1 MIISRT
7 PYRISL
13 FGGGT
18 DYPEWYKKN
27 GGKVLSFTIDKF
39 LYITVRTLPPFFDHR
54 LRLVYSKIEQC
65 QSLDQLQHPAAR
77 EVLRFLGVKN
87 GVEIHYDGDLP
98 SHSGVG
104 SSSAFTVGLLNAL
117 SRHIGKGASKH
128 SLLRDSIYIEQ
139 EVIREAVGSQD
150 QACAAFG
157 GSNEILF
164 EKDGSINVKPLK
176 IDSER
181 LVALNR
187 YLLLFFTGQSRRAEE
202 VAKSYTTNLES
213 KQATL
218 DRVRELVDEAQVVLV
233 GSQPLEAIG
242 ALMDENWQLKRS
254 LSDKVSNASIDDIY
268 EIAKKAGAL
277 GGKLTGAG
285 GGGMFLFIAPP
296 DSHQRIRASLSKLLH
311 IPFSLGSTGSE
322 IIFSD
327 SAY

>member
-18 DYPEWYKKN
+18 DYPEWYKEN

-39 LYITVRTLPPFFDHR
+39 LYITLRTLPPFFDHR
-54 LRLVYSKIEQC
+54 LRLVASEIEQC
-65 QSLDQLQHPAAR
+65 QSSDQVQHPAAR
-77 EVLRFLGVKN
+77 EVLRFLGIKD

-98 SHSGVG
+98 SHSGMG

-117 SRHIGKGASKH
+117 SGHLNKEVTKH

-139 EVIREAVGSQD
+139 EVIGEAVGSQD
-150 QACAAFG
+150 QASAAFG

-164 EKDGSINVKPLK
+164 GKDGSINVEPLK
-176 IDSER
+176 IDPER
-181 LVALNR
+181 LAALNR
-187 YLLLFFTGQSRRAEE
+187 HLLLFFTGQSRRAEDVVISYIE
-202 VAKSYTTNLES
+202 NLKS
-213 KQATL
+213 KHRTL
-218 DRVRELVDEAQVVLV
+218 DRVRELVDEALFVLA
-233 GSQPLEAIG
+233 GAQPLEAIG

-254 LSDKVSNASIDDIY
+254 LSDKVSNTSIDEIY
-268 EIAKKAGAL
+268 ELAKKAGAL

-285 GGGMFLFIAPP
+285 GGGMFLFFAPP
-296 DSHQRIRASLSKLLH
+296 DSHQSIRASLSNLIH
-311 IPFSLGSTGSE
+311 IPFSFGSTGSE

-327 SAY
+327 RAY